1 MQIRRSGLCGE
12 EERRREKKREEERRR
27 EKEEKEKLEKER
39 LGRRDRLLR
48 LLALAFFKFEKQR
61 MVSKGASV
69 TLKTSALVQRSTR
82 RALPKKSKY

>member
-12 EERRREKKREEERRR
+12 EERRREKKRE
-27 EKEEKEKLEKER
+27 EEKEKLEKER

>member
-1 MQIRRSGLCGE
+1 MVKKRE
-12 EERRREKKREEERRR
+12 EERRREKKRE
-27 EKEEKEKLEKER
+27 EEKEKLEKER

>member
-12 EERRREKKREEERRR
+12 EVRRREKKRE
-27 EKEEKEKLEKER
+27 EEKEKLEKER

>member
-1 MQIRRSGLCGE
+1 MVKKRE
-12 EERRREKKREEERRR
+12 EERRREKKRE
-27 EKEEKEKLEKER
+27 EEKEKLEKER

-82 RALPKKSKY
+82 RALPNRSKY